1 MACIEQRDL
10 KGHLVPTPCC
20 RQRCQP
26 LNQALHQAARG
37 PIQPGFE
44 HLQGWGIHHFSGLP
58 VPGPH
63 HNLSE
68 KIPPVS
74 NLNLTSF
81 NLKQILFV
89 PSLSSRVKS
98 EVESTLLFL
107 GSLSVL
113 EGFNMFSKCFLLPA
127 PSACL
132 PSRGPPA
139 F

>member
-1 MACIEQRDL
+1 MKRMSYCRVLALARGLDLVTSRGPFQPLQFCDCVKCHSKGSAVLSDVIEPYRHRMASTERRDL

-44 HLQGWGIHHFSGLP
+44 HLQGWGIHHLSGLP

-81 NLKQILFV
+81 NL
-89 PSLSSRVKS
+89 
-98 EVESTLLFL
+98 E
-107 GSLSVL
+107 
-113 EGFNMFSKCFLLPA
+113 
-127 PSACL
+127 
-132 PSRGPPA
+132 
-139 F
+139 

>member
-26 LNQALHQAARG
+26 LNQALHLAARG
-37 PIQPGFE
+37 LIQPGFE

-81 NLKQILFV
+81 ILQQILFV
-89 PSLSSRVKS
+89 LSLSTHVKS
-98 EVESTLLFL
+98 VDVSTLLFL
-107 GSLSVL
+107 CSLSVL
-113 EGFNMFSKCFLLPA
+113 EGFNVFPSKLFLLPA
-127 PSACL
+127 PST
-132 PSRGPPA
+132 
-139 F
+139 